1 MLHDECRDET
11 DGLGAD
17 RHDENM
23 KRLSN
28 PFISMSDFLETIENH
43 PKPYAI
49 KAICRYGSGLH
60 DWWRREPGH
69 DDTMTRQQQ
78 QQQQQQQPTT
88 TTPTPAT
95 ATAVAQLQHQPCL
108 AGSHGVLQAADGAG
122 NGDKSGDRRSAI
134 KADGWM
140 MMMDG

>member
-1 MLHDECRDET
+1 
-11 DGLGAD
+11 
-17 RHDENM
+17 
-23 KRLSN
+23 
-28 PFISMSDFLETIENH
+28 MSDFLETIENH
-43 PKPYAI
+43 PKPYSI

-69 DDTMTRQQQ
+69 DDTMTTTTTA
-78 QQQQQQQPTT
+78 TT

-95 ATAVAQLQHQPCL
+95 ATATAAAQLQHQPFL
-108 AGSHGVLQAADGAG
+108 AGSRGVLQAVDGAA

-140 MMMDG
+140 NDAE